1 MLTLKEQLARVESK
15 YPNSRFAQMLRNQV
29 AAEERGQSARDLYV
43 TGSVKRLPEKPSK

>member
-1 MLTLKEQLARVESK
+1 MLTLREQLAALEK
-15 YPNSRFAQMLRNQV
+15 EAPNSRALQMLRNQV